1 MISIL
6 DELLMFS
13 FHDITINIHDI
24 FGQYF
29 GLLMFF
35 FFLHDLHECLVE
47 MYSHNN
53 KMLSM

>member
-6 DELLMFS
+6 DERLTFS

-35 FFLHDLHECLVE
+35 YLHDLHECLVE
-47 MYSHNN
+47 MYSHNKN